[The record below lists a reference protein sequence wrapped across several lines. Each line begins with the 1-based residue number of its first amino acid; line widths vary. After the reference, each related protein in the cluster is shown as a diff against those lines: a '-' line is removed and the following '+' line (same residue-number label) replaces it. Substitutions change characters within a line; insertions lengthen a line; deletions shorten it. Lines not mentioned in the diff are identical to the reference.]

1 MKYFHLPVLL
11 TEVLENLINDINGI
25 YIDTTFGS
33 GGHSFGILN
42 KISNQGKLFAFD
54 QDQFAIIK
62 NKNKICDKR
71 IRFFNDNFR
80 NIKTKTNY
88 KNHILKNVSG
98 IIADLGVSS
107 YQIDTP
113 HRGFSIRF
121 NNLLDM
127 RMDLSKNKSALNL
140 IKTYSFEK
148 LNNIFY
154 KYGEFKNPQ
163 RISRKI
169 VLNRQFINTTLD
181 LVNLFKRN
189 NNIKFL
195 SRLFQALRIEV
206 NDEINALKKLLKQSI
221 NILKPGGKLAI
232 ISYHSLEDR
241 LVKNFFKSGNIQGII
256 RYDNKGNNLSPF
268 NKKYTKRIFPTKEE
282 IYKNNRAR
290 SAILRITQTH
300 KRKQDIE
307 RHDMT

>member
-1 MKYFHLPVLL
+1 MKYFHIPVLL
-11 TEVLENLINDINGI
+11 TEVLENIINDINGI
-25 YIDTTFGS
+25 YIDTTFGG
-33 GGHSFGILN
+33 GGHSFGILK

-54 QDQFAIIK
+54 QDQFAIIQ
-62 NKNKICDKR
+62 NKNCDKR
-71 IRFFNDNFR
+71 IIFFNDNFR
-80 NIKTKTNY
+80 NLQKILKAYKKT
-88 KNHILKNVSG
+88 ILKNVSG

-113 HRGFSIRF
+113 NRGFSIRF
-121 NNLLDM
+121 NKILDM
-127 RMDLSKNKSALNL
+127 RMDLSKQKSALNI
-140 IKTYSFEK
+140 IKNYSFEK
-148 LNNIFY
+148 LNKIFY
-154 KYGEFKNPQ
+154 KYGDFKNPQ

-169 VLNRQFINTTLD
+169 VLNSKFLNTTLD

-189 NNIKFL
+189 NKRKFF

-232 ISYHSLEDR
+232 ISYNSLEDR

-256 RYDNKGNNLSPF
+256 RYDNKGKNLSPF

-290 SAILRITQTH
+290 SAILRITQ
-300 KRKQDIE
+300 KKGG
-307 RHDMT
+307 

>member
-1 MKYFHLPVLL
+1 MKYFHIPVLL
-11 TEVLENLINDINGI
+11 AEVLENLIKDINGI

-33 GGHSFGILN
+33 GGHSFGILK

-62 NKNKICDKR
+62 NKICDKR
-71 IRFFNDNFR
+71 IRFFNENFR
-80 NIKTKTNY
+80 NIQKILKAY
-88 KNHILKNVSG
+88 KNNILKNVSG

-113 HRGFSIRF
+113 QRGFSIRF
-121 NNLLDM
+121 NKILDM
-127 RMDLSKNKSALNL
+127 RMDLSKKKSALNI
-140 IKTYSFEK
+140 IKNYSFEK
-148 LNNIFY
+148 LNKIFY

-169 VLNRQFINTTLD
+169 VLNSKFINTTFD

-189 NNIKFL
+189 NKRKFL

-221 NILKPGGKLAI
+221 NILKPGGRLAI

-256 RYDNKGNNLSPF
+256 KYDKKGKNLSPF

-282 IYKNNRAR
+282 ITKNNRAR
-290 SAILRITQTH
+290 SAILRITQ
-300 KRKQDIE
+300 KKVC
-307 RHDMT
+307 

>member
-1 MKYFHLPVLL
+1 MKYFHIPVLL
-11 TEVLENLINDINGI
+11 SEVLENLIKDINGI

-33 GGHSFGILN
+33 GGHSFGILK

-62 NKNKICDKR
+62 NKICDKR
-71 IRFFNDNFR
+71 IRFFNENFR
-80 NIKTKTNY
+80 NIQKILKAY
-88 KNHILKNVSG
+88 KNNILKNVSG

-113 HRGFSIRF
+113 QRGFSIRF
-121 NNLLDM
+121 NKILDM
-127 RMDLSKNKSALNL
+127 RMDLSKKKSALNI
-140 IKTYSFEK
+140 IKNYSFEK
-148 LNNIFY
+148 LNKIFN

-169 VLNRQFINTTLD
+169 VLNSKFINTTLD

-189 NNIKFL
+189 NNRKFL

-221 NILKPGGKLAI
+221 NILKPGGRLAI

-256 RYDNKGNNLSPF
+256 KYDKKGKNLSPF

-282 IYKNNRAR
+282 ITKNNRAR
-290 SAILRITQTH
+290 SAILRITQ
-300 KRKQDIE
+300 KKVC
-307 RHDMT
+307 

>member
-1 MKYFHLPVLL
+1 MKYFHIPVLL
-11 TEVLENLINDINGI
+11 SEVLENLIKDINGI

-33 GGHSFGILN
+33 GGHSFGILK

-62 NKNKICDKR
+62 NKICDKR
-71 IRFFNDNFR
+71 IRFFNENFR
-80 NIKTKTNY
+80 NIQKILKAY
-88 KNHILKNVSG
+88 KNNILKNVSG

-113 HRGFSIRF
+113 QRGFSIRF
-121 NNLLDM
+121 NKILDM
-127 RMDLSKNKSALNL
+127 RMDLSKQKSALNI
-140 IKTYSFEK
+140 IKNYSFEK
-148 LNNIFY
+148 LNKIFN

-169 VLNRQFINTTLD
+169 VLNSKFINTTLD

-189 NNIKFL
+189 NNRKFL

-221 NILKPGGKLAI
+221 NILKPGGRLAI

-256 RYDNKGNNLSPF
+256 KYDKKGKNLSPF

-282 IYKNNRAR
+282 ITKNNRAR
-290 SAILRITQTH
+290 SAILRITQ
-300 KRKQDIE
+300 KKVC
-307 RHDMT
+307 

>member
-1 MKYFHLPVLL
+1 MKYFHIPVLL
-11 TEVLENLINDINGI
+11 TEVLENIINDINGI

-33 GGHSFGILN
+33 GGHSFGIL
-42 KISNQGKLFAFD
+42 KQISNQGKLFAFD

-62 NKNKICDKR
+62 NKICDKR
-71 IRFFNDNFR
+71 IRFVNDNFR
-80 NIKTKTNY
+80 NIQKILKAY
-88 KNHILKNVSG
+88 KNNLIKNVSG

-121 NNLLDM
+121 NQILDM
-127 RMDLSKNKSALNL
+127 RMDLSKPKSALNI
-140 IKTYSFEK
+140 IKNYSFEK
-148 LNNIFY
+148 FNKIFY

-169 VLNRQFINTTLD
+169 VLNRKFINTTLD

-189 NNIKFL
+189 NNRKFF

-206 NDEINALKKLLKQSI
+206 NDEINALKQLLKQSI

-282 IYKNNRAR
+282 ISKNKRAR
-290 SAILRITQTH
+290 SAILRITQKTGC
-300 KRKQDIE
+300 
-307 RHDMT
+307 

>member
-1 MKYFHLPVLL
+1 MKYFHIPVLL

-33 GGHSFGILN
+33 GGHSFGILK

-62 NKNKICDKR
+62 NQICDKR

-80 NIKTKTNY
+80 KIQKILKAY
-88 KNHILKNVSG
+88 KKNILKNVSG

-121 NNLLDM
+121 NKILDM
-127 RMDLSKNKSALNL
+127 RMDLSKQKSALNI
-140 IKTYSFEK
+140 IKNYSFEK
-148 LNNIFY
+148 LNKIFY

-169 VLNRQFINTTLD
+169 VLNSKFLNTTFD

-189 NNIKFL
+189 NKRKFF

-206 NDEINALKKLLKQSI
+206 NDEINALKKLLKHSI

-232 ISYHSLEDR
+232 ISYNSLEDR

-290 SAILRITQTH
+290 SAILRITQ
-300 KRKQDIE
+300 KKKK
-307 RHDMT
+307 

>member
-1 MKYFHLPVLL
+1 MKYSHIPVLL
-11 TEVLENLINDINGI
+11 EEVLENIINDINGI

-33 GGHSFGILN
+33 GGHSFGIL
-42 KISNQGKLFAFD
+42 KQISNQGKLLAFD

-62 NKNKICDKR
+62 NHLGDKR
-71 IRFFNDNFR
+71 IRFFNSNFR
-80 NIKTKTNY
+80 NIQNILTNY
-88 KNHILKNVSG
+88 KKNILKNVSG

-121 NNLLDM
+121 NNILDM
-127 RMDLSKNKSALNL
+127 RMDLSKTKSALNI
-140 IKTYSFEK
+140 IKSYSFEK
-148 LNNIFY
+148 LNNIFS

-163 RISRKI
+163 RISRQI
-169 VLNRQFINTTLD
+169 VLNSKFINTTLD

-189 NNIKFL
+189 NNRKFL

-256 RYDNKGNNLSPF
+256 RYDKKGKKLSPF

-282 IYKNNRAR
+282 ISKNNRAR
-290 SAILRITQTH
+290 SAILRITQTL
-300 KRKQDIE
+300 
-307 RHDMT
+307 

>member
-1 MKYFHLPVLL
+1 MKYFHIPVLL
-11 TEVLENLINDINGI
+11 SEVLENLIKDINGI

-62 NKNKICDKR
+62 NKICDKR
-71 IRFFNDNFR
+71 IRFFNENFR
-80 NIKTKTNY
+80 NIQKILKAY
-88 KNHILKNVSG
+88 KNNILKNVSG

-113 HRGFSIRF
+113 QRGFSIRF
-121 NNLLDM
+121 NKILDM
-127 RMDLSKNKSALNL
+127 RMDLSKQKSALNI
-140 IKTYSFEK
+140 IKNYSFEK
-148 LNNIFY
+148 LNKIFK

-169 VLNRQFINTTLD
+169 VLNSKFINTTLD

-189 NNIKFL
+189 NNRKFL

-221 NILKPGGKLAI
+221 NILKPGGRLAI

-256 RYDNKGNNLSPF
+256 KYDKKGKNLSPF

-282 IYKNNRAR
+282 ITKNNRAR
-290 SAILRITQTH
+290 SAILRITQ
-300 KRKQDIE
+300 KKVC
-307 RHDMT
+307 

>member
-1 MKYFHLPVLL
+1 MKSFHIPVLL
-11 TEVLENLINDINGI
+11 TEVLQNIINDINGI

-33 GGHSFGILN
+33 GGHSFGILK

-62 NKNKICDKR
+62 NQICDKR
-71 IRFFNDNFR
+71 IIFFNNNFR
-80 NIKTKTNY
+80 NIQKILTNY
-88 KNHILKNVSG
+88 KKNILKNVSG
-98 IIADLGVSS
+98 IIADLGFSS

-113 HRGFSIRF
+113 SRGFSIRF
-121 NNLLDM
+121 NNILDM
-127 RMDLSKNKSALNL
+127 RMDLSKKKSALNI
-140 IKTYSFEK
+140 IKNYSFEK

-169 VLNRQFINTTLD
+169 VLNSKFINTTLD

-189 NNIKFL
+189 NNSKFL

-256 RYDNKGNNLSPF
+256 RYDNKGKNLSPF
-268 NKKYTKRIFPTKEE
+268 NKKYTKRIFPSKKE
-282 IYKNNRAR
+282 ISKNNRAR
-290 SAILRITQTH
+290 SAILRITQ
-300 KRKQDIE
+300 KI
-307 RHDMT
+307 

>member
-1 MKYFHLPVLL
+1 MKYLHLPVFL
-11 TEVLENLINDINGI
+11 TEVLENIINDINGI

-33 GGHSFGILN
+33 GGHSFGILK

-62 NKNKICDKR
+62 NTNQICDKR
-71 IRFFNDNFR
+71 IRCFNDNFK
-80 NIKTKTNY
+80 NLQKILKNY
-88 KNHILKNVSG
+88 KKNILKNVSG

-113 HRGFSIRF
+113 SRGFSIRF
-121 NNLLDM
+121 NNILDM
-127 RMDLSKNKSALNL
+127 RMDLSKNKSALNI
-140 IKTYSFEK
+140 IKTYSLEK
-148 LNNIFY
+148 LNNILS
-154 KYGEFKNPQ
+154 KYGEFQNPQ

-189 NNIKFL
+189 NNMKFL

-241 LVKNFFKSGNIQGII
+241 LVKNFFQSGNIQGII
-256 RYDNKGNNLSPF
+256 RYDKKGNNLSPF
-268 NKKYTKRIFPTKEE
+268 NKKYTQRIFPTKKE
-282 IYKNNRAR
+282 ISKNNRAR

-300 KRKQDIE
+300 KRKKE
-307 RHDMT
+307 RSLN

>member
-1 MKYFHLPVLL
+1 MKYFHIPVLL
-11 TEVLENLINDINGI
+11 AEVLETLIKDINGI

-33 GGHSFGILN
+33 GGHSFGIL
-42 KISNQGKLFAFD
+42 KQISNQGKLFAFD

-62 NKNKICDKR
+62 NKICDKR
-71 IRFFNDNFR
+71 IRFFNENFR
-80 NIKTKTNY
+80 NIQKILKAY
-88 KNHILKNVSG
+88 KNNILKNVSG

-113 HRGFSIRF
+113 QRGFSIRF
-121 NNLLDM
+121 NKILDM
-127 RMDLSKNKSALNL
+127 RMDLSKTKSALNI
-140 IKTYSFEK
+140 IKNYSFEK
-148 LNNIFY
+148 LNKIFY

-169 VLNRQFINTTLD
+169 VLNSKFINTTFD

-189 NNIKFL
+189 NKRKFF

-221 NILKPGGKLAI
+221 NILKPGGRLAI

-256 RYDNKGNNLSPF
+256 KYDKKGKNLSPF

-282 IYKNNRAR
+282 ITKNKRAR
-290 SAILRITQTH
+290 SAILRITQ
-300 KRKQDIE
+300 KKVC
-307 RHDMT
+307 

>member
-1 MKYFHLPVLL
+1 MKYFHIPVFL

-25 YIDTTFGS
+25 YLDTTFGS
-33 GGHSFGILN
+33 GGHSVGIL
-42 KISNQGKLFAFD
+42 KQISNQGKLFAFD

-62 NKNKICDKR
+62 NKICDKR

-80 NIKTKTNY
+80 NIQKILKAY
-88 KNHILKNVSG
+88 KNNILKNVSG

-107 YQIDTP
+107 YQIDNP
-113 HRGFSIRF
+113 QRGFSIRF
-121 NNLLDM
+121 NQILDM
-127 RMDLSKNKSALNL
+127 RMDLSKPKSALNI
-140 IKTYSFEK
+140 IKNYSFEK
-148 LNNIFY
+148 LNKIFS

-169 VLNRQFINTTLD
+169 VLNSKFLNTTLD

-189 NNIKFL
+189 NNRKFF

-206 NDEINALKKLLKQSI
+206 NDEINALKQLLKQSI

-232 ISYHSLEDR
+232 ISYNSLEDR
-241 LVKNFFKSGNIQGII
+241 LVKNFFQSGNIQGII
-256 RYDNKGNNLSPF
+256 RYDKKGNNLSPF

-282 IYKNNRAR
+282 ISKNKRAR
-290 SAILRITQTH
+290 SAILRITQKTVC
-300 KRKQDIE
+300 
-307 RHDMT
+307 

>member
-1 MKYFHLPVLL
+1 MKYFHIPVLL
-11 TEVLENLINDINGI
+11 TEVLENIINDINGI
-25 YIDTTFGS
+25 YIDTTFGG
-33 GGHSFGILN
+33 GGHSFGILK

-62 NKNKICDKR
+62 NKNCDKR
-71 IRFFNDNFR
+71 IIFFNDNFR
-80 NIKTKTNY
+80 NLQKILKAYKKT
-88 KNHILKNVSG
+88 ILKNVSG

-113 HRGFSIRF
+113 NRGFSIRF
-121 NNLLDM
+121 NKILDM
-127 RMDLSKNKSALNL
+127 RMDLSKQKSALNI
-140 IKTYSFEK
+140 IKNYSFEK
-148 LNNIFY
+148 LNKIFY

-169 VLNRQFINTTLD
+169 VLNSKFLNTTLD

-189 NNIKFL
+189 NKRKFF

-232 ISYHSLEDR
+232 ISYNSLEDR

-256 RYDNKGNNLSPF
+256 RYDNKGKNLSPF
-268 NKKYTKRIFPTKEE
+268 NKKYTKIIFPTKEE

-290 SAILRITQTH
+290 SAILRITQ
-300 KRKQDIE
+300 KKGG
-307 RHDMT
+307 